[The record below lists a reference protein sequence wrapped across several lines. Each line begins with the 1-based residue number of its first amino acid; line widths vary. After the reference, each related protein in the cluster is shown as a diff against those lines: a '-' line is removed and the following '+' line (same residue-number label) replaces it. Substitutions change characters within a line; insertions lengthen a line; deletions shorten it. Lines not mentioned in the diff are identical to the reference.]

1 MQVDADAFFVQVARL
16 LDPEGAGQAEFLL
29 VGGSPTGRGVVTS
42 ASYGCRQFGVTSGMP
57 TARALRLCPD
67 TMVVGVSRK
76 EVSRRSKAIVEVLHT
91 FTPAVEPAS
100 VDEMYLDLSGTE
112 GLYRESFEATARRL
126 RAAIKDATQIMV
138 SVGGATSRFVAK
150 LAAGR
155 AKPHKSPDA
164 DGVLII
170 PPGGEAAFLATLQLA
185 DLPGVG
191 PKFEERLAHYG
202 MTRVQDALRHDERTL
217 TGWFGEH
224 AGRWLWHR
232 IRGHDASMVRH
243 HEVARSLSRDET
255 FFKDLDTERDLLRQ
269 LQRLSDRA
277 AHDLRQAGW
286 TARTVSVRIRDR
298 DFKDRRKSRT
308 LPHPIV
314 TDQAIYDVARDLFHA
329 LRLARPTPARLL
341 SVSLSQLQDQGEA
354 DQTTLFPEAGHGDDP
369 KALALSKAVDRARQ
383 KFGRDAVERGGTL

>member
-354 DQTTLFPEAGHGDDP
+354 DQTTL
-369 KALALSKAVDRARQ
+369 
-383 KFGRDAVERGGTL
+383 